1 MIPASVRLLEL
12 LAARDPGVADLT
24 LALRNVV
31 LEEAPGA
38 TELVHDVKYAIALNY
53 TFTGRMKGAFAH
65 IVVYT
70 KHVNLG
76 FYCGAELP
84 DPKKLLQG
92 DGKRIR
98 HIRIASHADVARQHV
113 RAFLCEAVARAA
125 PSASRIFK

>member
-1 MIPASVRLLEL
+1 MIPVPPKLLEL
-12 LAARDPGVADLT
+12 LATRDPGLADLT
-24 LALRNVV
+24 LGLRELV
-31 LEEAPGA
+31 LEEAPEA

-65 IVVYT
+65 IVTYT

-84 DPKKLLQG
+84 DPKKLLEG

-98 HIRIASHADVARQHV
+98 HIRISSSIDLGRPHV
-113 RAFLCEAVARAA
+113 RKFLREAVTRAA
-125 PSASRIFK
+125 R